1 MRRKC
6 PGHRAF
12 AGHFAK
18 IRMNRFQE
26 RQAVAEDSTIF
37 DPVPGSLRKSVG
49 RGALATGGAQG
60 VRLAC
65 QFASVIVL
73 SRLLSPEDFGIVA
86 MAAPVMA
93 FVGLF
98 QDLGL
103 MQATVQKKGITHAE
117 VNVLF
122 WINLAVSALLAGL
135 LVLAAPWV
143 ARFYGEPAVA
153 ILVAAMSVQLLVSGV
168 GGQHHALLNRR
179 MEFGRIAILD
189 SLVAVLGLA
198 TSIVWAFF
206 DPSFWA
212 LYAGGI
218 ASALAGTLGGWI
230 LSRWRPERPRWTAG
244 AGSLVNFGAGI
255 TGFKFANFFARNL
268 DAVLIGR
275 YRGNEELGLYD
286 RAYKLLLFPLQQVTN
301 PLSRVMVPALS
312 RMTDEPHRYRHA
324 YLRVAPL
331 LLLVTLPGVAFAIAL
346 ADVLIPFALGQQWAG
361 SALIFQ
367 ALGFAGLLQSLNN
380 PSGWL
385 FISQGRSAEFMR
397 WGIVTALTS
406 VAAFVI
412 GLPYGAYGV
421 ALAYAVSEYLRTP
434 LLWLYVGR
442 RGPVGAGDMARA
454 AFPFVVGAHLAIGL
468 LWVIRP
474 HLPEAPLP
482 ALALGAALSY
492 LLVAGFA
499 ALFKPGRQ
507 TLEECLRLLRRQRVV
522 QA

>member
-1 MRRKC
+1 MT
-6 PGHRAF
+6 
-12 AGHFAK
+12 
-18 IRMNRFQE
+18 Q
-26 RQAVAEDSTIF
+26 DSTVF
-37 DPVPGSLRKSVG
+37 DPPNGSLRRSVG

-73 SRLLSPEDFGIVA
+73 SRLLAPEDFGIVA
-86 MAAPVMA
+86 MAAPVMG

-103 MQATVQKKGITHAE
+103 MQATVQKKRITHAE

-135 LVLAAPWV
+135 LVLAAPLV
-143 ARFYGEPAVA
+143 ARFYNEPVVGV
-153 ILVAAMSVQLLVSGV
+153 LVAAMSVQLLLGGA

-179 MEFGRIAILD
+179 MEFGRIAALD

-198 TSIVWAFF
+198 VSIAWALV

-218 ASALAGTLGGWI
+218 AMALSGTSGGWL
-230 LSRWRPERPRWTAG
+230 LSRWRPGLPQWVAG
-244 AGSLVNFGAGI
+244 AGGLVNFGAGI
-255 TGFKFANFFARNL
+255 TGFNFANFFARNL
-268 DAVLIGR
+268 DNVLIGR

-301 PLSRVMVPALS
+301 PLSKVMVPALS

-324 YLRVAPL
+324 YLRVAPI
-331 LLLVTLPGVAFAIAL
+331 LLLVTLPGVAMAVAL
-346 ADVLIPFALGQQWAG
+346 ADVLVPFALGQQWAG

-367 ALGFAGLLQSLNN
+367 ALGFAGLLQPLNN
-380 PSGWL
+380 PAGWL

-397 WGIVTALTS
+397 WGVVTAVTS

-421 ALAYAVSEYLRTP
+421 ALAYAASEYLRTP
-434 LLWLYVGR
+434 FLWLYVGR
-442 RGPVGAGDMARA
+442 RGPVRTMDMART

-468 LWVIRP
+468 LWVARP
-474 HLPEAPLP
+474 YLPEAPLP
-482 ALALGAALSY
+482 ALILGTLLSY
-492 LLVAGFA
+492 ALVTAFV
-499 ALFKPGRQ
+499 ALFEPGRQ
-507 TLEECLRLLRRQRVV
+507 ALGECLRLLRRQSAV
-522 QA
+522 AT

>member
-1 MRRKC
+1 M
-6 PGHRAF
+6 HRFGKAL
-12 AGHFAK
+12 
-18 IRMNRFQE
+18 
-26 RQAVAEDSTIF
+26 VAQDSTIF
-37 DPVPGSLRKSVG
+37 DPPAGSLGRSVG
-49 RGALATGGAQG
+49 RGALMTGGAQA

-73 SRLLSPEDFGIVA
+73 SRLLAPEDFGIVA
-86 MAAPVMA
+86 MAAPVMG

-103 MQATVQKKGITHAE
+103 MQATVQKKHITHAE
-117 VNVLF
+117 VNALF
-122 WINLAVSALLAGL
+122 WINMGISALLAGIL
-135 LVLAAPWV
+135 ILAGPLA
-143 ARFYGEPAVA
+143 ARFYEEPGVGL
-153 ILVAAMSVQLLVSGV
+153 LVAALSLQILVSGA
-168 GGQHHALLNRR
+168 GGQHHAILNRR
-179 MEFGRIAILD
+179 MQFGRLAVLD
-189 SLVAVLGLA
+189 SVSAVVGLGVA
-198 TSIVWAFF
+198 IVWALV
-206 DPSFWA
+206 DPGYWA
-212 LYAGGI
+212 LYAGGLATAI
-218 ASALAGTLGGWI
+218 TATVMAWAASG
-230 LSRWRPERPRWTAG
+230 WRPGWPRWVAG
-244 AGSLVNFGAGI
+244 AGGLVNFGAGI
-255 TGFKFANFFARNL
+255 TGFNFANFFARNL
-268 DAVLIGR
+268 DNVLIGR

-331 LLLVTLPGVAFAIAL
+331 LLLVTLPGVALAIAM
-346 ADVLIPFALGQQWAG
+346 ADVLVPFALGQQWAA

-421 ALAYAVSEYLRTP
+421 ALAYAISEYLRTP

-442 RGPVGAGDMARA
+442 RGPVEAGDMARA
-454 AFPFVVGAHLAIGL
+454 AFPFVVGAHLAIGF

-474 HLPEAPLP
+474 HLPDAPLS
-482 ALALGAALSY
+482 ALILGTLLSY
-492 LLVAGFA
+492 SLVIAFA
-499 ALFKPGRQ
+499 ALFEPGRR
-507 TLEECLRLLRRQRVV
+507 TLRECLRLLRRQSVIAV
-522 QA
+522 